1 MTVSESEVKLKYKVL
16 KEYDYYYLT
25 ECSVGYKECFLK
37 YEYEPINGYI
47 EPRNDKH
54 QGNHIGLKPQKVNKS
69 FNPYY
74 GVKVKE
80 NENVKDKR

>member
-1 MTVSESEVKLKYKVL
+1 MTVNESEIKLKYKVL

-47 EPRNDKH
+47 EPRKNNYV
-54 QGNHIGLKPQKVNKS
+54 GNHMGLKPEKVNKP
-69 FNPYY
+69 FNPYF
-74 GVKVKE
+74 GAKVKE
-80 NENVKDKR
+80 KENVKNKK